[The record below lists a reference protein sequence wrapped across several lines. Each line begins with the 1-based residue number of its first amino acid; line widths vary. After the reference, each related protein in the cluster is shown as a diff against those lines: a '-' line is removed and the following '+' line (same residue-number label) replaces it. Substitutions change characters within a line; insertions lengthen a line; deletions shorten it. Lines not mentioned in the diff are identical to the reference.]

1 MDGGPAYLPG
11 HIKEAL
17 ATDERTHM
25 LDVNVVV
32 TEAQVFLIGM
42 VPCDRRRLA
51 AERVARELL
60 PSHMTLVN
68 SLCVESYKEPTETEH
83 LG

>member
-1 MDGGPAYLPG
+1 MECDRAYLPG

-17 ATDERTHM
+17 ATDERTHL

-42 VPCDRRRLA
+42 VPCDVRRAA
-51 AERVARELL
+51 AERVALELV

>member
-1 MDGGPAYLPG
+1 MDCDRAYLPG

-32 TEAQVFLIGM
+32 TDAQVILMGI
-42 VPCDRRRLA
+42 VPCQRRRLA
-51 AERVARELL
+51 AEQVALELI
-60 PSHMTLVN
+60 PAHMTLVN
-68 SLCVESYKEPTETEH
+68 SLCVENYKEPTETEH

>member
-1 MDGGPAYLPG
+1 MDCDRAYLPG

-17 ATDERTHM
+17 ATDERTNL
-25 LDVNVVV
+25 LDVNVVI
-32 TEAQVFLIGM
+32 TGAQVFLIGM
-42 VPCDRRRLA
+42 VSCDVRRA
-51 AERVARELL
+51 AAGCVAQELV
-60 PSHMTLVN
+60 PSDMTLVN